1 MIVTRRRPKRRS
13 ILPIL
18 LPLFAIAALAGA
30 LYWPPSHN
38 IIVNGP
44 LKPVWNVGSGI
55 GSTLSRPFSFATQ
68 QQHIADQNREV
79 RRLNSTLEADRKTQA
94 NKDARITAL
103 QTQVTQLQAA
113 PKATVA
119 PVVVPKPKT
128 LAGAAG
134 NPPADA
140 AAGAP
145 DNVKRTAA
153 YWSSMDAEKAAA
165 IAQRLPDDY
174 VNAVFSQMPP
184 DSVADIMNTL
194 PPKVAARL
202 TAAASAAAGH

>member
-38 IIVNGP
+38 VIVNGP
-44 LKPVWNVGSGI
+44 LKPVWNVASGI
-55 GSTLSRPFSFATQ
+55 GGTVSRPFSFATQ

-79 RRLNSTLEADRKTQA
+79 RRLNSSLEANRKTQA
-94 NKDARITAL
+94 DKDARITAL

-119 PVVVPKPKT
+119 PLVVPKPKT
-128 LAGAAG
+128 VTGAAG
-134 NPPADA
+134 NPAAD

-145 DNVKRTAA
+145 ENVKRTAA

-174 VNAVFSQMPP
+174 VNQVFAQMPA

>member
-1 MIVTRRRPKRRS
+1 MIVTRRRPKKRS
-13 ILPIL
+13 MLPIL

-44 LKPVWNVGSGI
+44 LKPLWNVGSGI
-55 GSTLSRPFSFATQ
+55 GGTLSRPFSFAAQ
-68 QQHIADQNREV
+68 QQRIADQNRET
-79 RRLNSTLEADRKTQA
+79 RRLNSTLEAARKTQA
-94 NKDARITAL
+94 DKDARITAL

-113 PKATVA
+113 PKATIA
-119 PVVVPKPKT
+119 PAVVPKSKT
-128 LAGAAG
+128 VPGAAG
-134 NPPADA
+134 NPPADT
-140 AAGAP
+140 AGAP
-145 DNVKRTAA
+145 ENVRRTAA

-165 IAQRLPDDY
+165 IVQRLPDDY
-174 VNAVFSQMPP
+174 VNQVFAQMPA

-202 TAAASAAAGH
+202 TAAASAAAAH

>member
-1 MIVTRRRPKRRS
+1 MIVTRRRPKKRS
-13 ILPIL
+13 MLPIL

-38 IIVNGP
+38 VIVNGP
-44 LKPVWNVGSGI
+44 LKPVWNAASGL
-55 GSTLSRPFSFATQ
+55 GGTLARPFSFATQ
-68 QQHIADQNREV
+68 QQHIADQNREA

-94 NKDARITAL
+94 DKDARIAAL
-103 QTQVTQLQAA
+103 QTQVTQLQAQ
-113 PKATVA
+113 PKATAV
-119 PVVVPKPKT
+119 PPIVPKAKT
-128 LAGAAG
+128 AAGAAG
-134 NPPADA
+134 NPADTA
-140 AAGAP
+140 SAP
-145 DNVKRTAA
+145 ENVKRTAA

-165 IAQRLPDDY
+165 IVQRLPDDY
-174 VNAVFSQMPP
+174 VNQVFAQMPA